1 MPNPKTCNLRRTK
14 PVGPMPLCSD
24 LECFEACVIFTLE
37 KGGGTKR
44 VYLKPGQKAPLK

>member
-1 MPNPKTCNLRRTK
+1 MEKGVSEMPNPKTCNLRRTR

-37 KGGGTKR
+37 EIEN
-44 VYLKPGQKAPLK
+44 ACS